1 MELIETDDTIFD
13 YILNRNS
20 RDDNDFVSSV
30 ISLENDIRKKINS
43 QDLSDITNN
52 YRNFSH
58 DLTWIKNKYKELV
71 IELVTENLITDKL
84 LSFYK
89 KN

>member
-1 MELIETDDTIFD
+1 MDLIENDDTIFN
-13 YILNRNS
+13 YILNI
-20 RDDNDFVSSV
+20 DDSNNNFVSSV
-30 ISLENDIRKKINS
+30 ISLENDTRNKINS
-43 QDLSDITNN
+43 QELSDITNN
-52 YRNFSH
+52 HRNFSH

>member
-1 MELIETDDTIFD
+1 MDLIENDDTIFN
-13 YILNRNS
+13 YILNI
-20 RDDNDFVSSV
+20 DDSNNNFVSSV
-30 ISLENDIRKKINS
+30 ISLENDIRNKINS
-43 QDLSDITNN
+43 QELSDITNN
-52 YRNFSH
+52 HRNFSH

-84 LSFYK
+84 LYFYK

>member
-1 MELIETDDTIFD
+1 MDLIENDDTIFD
-13 YILNRNS
+13 YILG
-20 RDDNDFVSSV
+20 RDDTFQNGFVSSV
-30 ISLENDIRKKINS
+30 ISLENDIRNKINEQS
-43 QDLSDITNN
+43 LSDITEHH
-52 YRNFSH
+52 RNFSH
-58 DLTWIKNKYKELV
+58 DLTWIKDKYKELV

>member
-1 MELIETDDTIFD
+1 MDLIENDETIFN
-13 YILNRNS
+13 YILDNS
-20 RDDNDFVSSV
+20 GSKENSFVSSV
-30 ISLENDIRKKINS
+30 ISLENDIRNKINEQS
-43 QDLSDITNN
+43 LSDITEHH
-52 YRNFSH
+52 RNFSH
-58 DLTWIKNKYKELV
+58 DLTWIKDKYKELV